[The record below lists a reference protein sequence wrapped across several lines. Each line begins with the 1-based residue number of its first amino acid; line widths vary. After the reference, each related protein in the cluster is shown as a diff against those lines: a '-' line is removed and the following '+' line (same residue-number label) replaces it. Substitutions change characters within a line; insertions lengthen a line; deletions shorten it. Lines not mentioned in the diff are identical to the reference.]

1 MIIERLARFF
11 GVSAAG
17 SSVRTEIIA
26 GVSTYMALS
35 YIILVNPAVL
45 AAAGMDAGA
54 VMMATCLASALA
66 TVWMAFHANY
76 PIALAP
82 GMGHNFFFAITVCGP
97 IAAGGLGYS
106 WQAALAGVFVSGS
119 IFLVASLWGLRA
131 RIITLVPAH
140 LKTSIAVGIGLLI
153 AVVGLRWGG
162 LLVARPGLYI
172 GLGGLGEPPVLLT
185 LFGLTVMAVLTVARV
200 SAALVVGILVTTLLA
215 ALTGLVQLQ
224 GLVAWPPSIAP
235 TLFALD
241 FGGLFRHADF
251 LSVVFVFFFV
261 DLFDTV
267 GTLIGVSQRAGFMVN
282 GELPRA
288 RQALTADA
296 VGTVA
301 GSLLGTSTVT
311 SYVESAAGVAAGGK
325 TGFAALVTAALLA
338 GSIFFRPLVEVV
350 GAGFDVGGGVV
361 LYPILAPALILIG
374 VFMMHGIGDIA
385 WNDPLQ
391 AIPAFLTVVMMP
403 LTTNITE
410 GISFGFIS
418 TSVLYLA
425 SGKAKSLHWG
435 VHVIAACFLIRY
447 LLI

>member
-1 MIIERLARFF
+1 MVERLAGFF
-11 GVSAAG
+11 GVSASG
-17 SSVRTEIIA
+17 SSIRTEVVA
-26 GVSTYMALS
+26 GLSTYMALS

-45 AAAGMDAGA
+45 AGAGMDPGA
-54 VMMATCLASALA
+54 VMMATCLASAVA

-97 IAAGGLGYS
+97 IAVGGLGYS
-106 WQAALAGVFVSGS
+106 WQAALAAVFISGS
-119 IFLVASLWGLRA
+119 LFLLGSLWGIRA
-131 RIITLVPAH
+131 RIMSLVPAH

-162 LLVARPGLYI
+162 LLVSRPGIYI
-172 GLGGLGEPPVLLT
+172 GLGDLGATPVLLT
-185 LFGLTVMAVLTVARV
+185 LFGLLVMAVLTVARV
-200 SAALVVGILVTTLLA
+200 SAALVLGILATTILG
-215 ALTGLVQLQ
+215 ALTGLV
-224 GLVAWPPSIAP
+224 GFHGVVAWPPSMAA
-235 TLFALD
+235 TFFALD
-241 FGGLFRHADF
+241 FRALFHQADF
-251 LSVVFVFFFV
+251 LSVVFVFLFV

-325 TGFAALVTAALLA
+325 TGFAALMTASLLA
-338 GSIFFRPLVEVV
+338 GSIFFYPLVQMV
-350 GAGFDVGGGVV
+350 GTGFAIDGGVT

-374 VFMMHGIGDIA
+374 VFMLQGIGEIA
-385 WNDPLQ
+385 WNDPRQ
-391 AIPAFLTVVMMP
+391 ATPAFLTIVIMP
-403 LTTNITE
+403 LTTSITE
-410 GISFGFIS
+410 GLAFGFIS

-425 SGKAKSLHWG
+425 SGRGRSLHWG
-435 VHVIAACFLIRY
+435 VHVIAGCFLIRY

>member
-1 MIIERLARFF
+1 MIERLTHFF

-35 YIILVNPAVL
+35 YIVLVNPAVL
-45 AAAGMDAGA
+45 AGTGMDAGA
-54 VMMATCLASALA
+54 VMVATCLASALA

-106 WQAALAGVFVSGS
+106 WQVALAAVFVSGS
-119 IFLVASLWGLRA
+119 IFLVSSFWGLRA

-140 LKTSIAVGIGLLI
+140 LKTSIAIGIGLLI

-162 LLVARPGLYI
+162 LLVPRPGIYI
-172 GLGGLGEPPVLLT
+172 GLGEFGESPVLLT
-185 LFGLTVMAVLTVARV
+185 LFGLTVMAVLTVARIP
-200 SAALVVGILVTTLLA
+200 AALVVGILVTTLLA
-215 ALTGLVQLQ
+215 ALTGLVKLH
-224 GLVAWPPSIAP
+224 GFVAWPPSIAP

-241 FGGLFRHADF
+241 FRGLVRESDF
-251 LSVVFVFFFV
+251 LSVVFVFLFV

-267 GTLIGVSQRAGFMVN
+267 GTLIGVGQRAGFIVN

-301 GSLLGTSTVT
+301 GSVLGTSTVT
-311 SYVESAAGVAAGGK
+311 SYVESVAGVAAGGK
-325 TGFAALVTAALLA
+325 TGFAALVTAVLLA
-338 GSIFFRPLVEVV
+338 GSIFFHPLVEVV

-385 WNDPLQ
+385 WNDPRQ
-391 AIPAFLTVVMMP
+391 AIPAFLTVIMMP

-425 SGKAKSLHWG
+425 SGKGKSLHWG
-435 VHVIAACFLIRY
+435 VHVIAVCFLIRY
-447 LLI
+447 LLL